1 MPSHC
6 SHCGKKLSASHQPC
20 PHCGAAQHLPHTA
33 DTPGGSLWLPV
44 PALIL
49 GILGLLTALKLR
61 GSTFNLDA
69 HIATL
74 LFTYTATM
82 LGIVGS
88 FHQER
93 GRVMSLAGLVL
104 GILGLL
110 LTL

>member
-69 HIATL
+69 HIAT
-74 LFTYTATM
+74 M